1 MQQET
6 KRRHAK
12 APPGYNHLSAKQCA
26 AKKRKMES
34 SKSLTSRTCEAHW
47 WLHHRNIPSRLGP
60 RPRSMSMN
68 TFNRQTFSHRRLL
81 LTRRYSN
88 GRPRRPH
95 SMVMR
100 SMAVAGPSNQ
110 QYAQPT
116 YALDGF
122 NEDSAFLTGYK
133 FNPIPV
139 TTPLDPNDSLEE
151 TTISLRRRLF
161 QPEIE
166 WGINFDE
173 LRRDDVLIKSM
184 TEAKNDRAG
193 KSQGNARSSSFH
205 VDMDELAK
213 FSIEYSDLGRYSSWS
228 ELPRGETWGAYITQ
242 SFINPTNWTRSYTRS
257 AYIDPLPPRSNLDIL
272 ADATVTRIVFE
283 KSSSTGNL
291 TATGVEYAASAGAAT
306 SSVSVKKEVILAGG
320 VIGSPQVLMLS
331 DIGPTDVLESAGVTV
346 QNALPGVGQHV
357 QDHLV
362 AAIYWSTDVET
373 AGTLYANGLRTPEF
387 TSYINSATAYV
398 NLTAIMG
405 ESARS
410 ELVQSIADAADAS
423 ASLVPSQ
430 YQEVVAGYRSMYSKA
445 VELFQNTP
453 VGNIEL
459 LLAITGAGAVG
470 IQAGLQHPMS
480 PGHIYMNSS
489 SAFDYPVID
498 PGYLSHSSDLTILRE
513 GIKLARIAGNTPP
526 LSNYLTGE
534 TSPGSEVDTDEEWEA
549 WLKDNARTE
558 YHPRGSCSM
567 LPLDQGGVVNAKLQV
582 YGTDNVRVADSA
594 IFPID
599 MSCHLEAPT
608 IGVAEKAAE
617 IILAQ
622 YNGGSGSG
630 SNSNGG
636 SFSSSGN
643 SDDSDSASPSL
654 ALSWWTM
661 LGASLVGVLLF

>member
-1 MQQET
+1 MWPLTLTTATLLTLTSHVAASHLPLASLRSRNVVYDGSISQEYDFIIVGGGT
-6 KRRHAK
+6 AGLVLAAR
-12 APPGYNHLSAKQCA
+12 LSEDSDKTVLVLEAGHSGDDVA
-26 AKKRKMES
+26 GTIDIPDNTYFN
-34 SKSLTSRTCEAHW
+34 SLTASEYDYAYSTGSQSNMNGRSLSWPRGKVLGGSSAINGMYVVRPPQVEVEAWQSLLGDQDGADNWSWESFNAAMKKSETFTAPTADVEAMAHITYDESVHGKDGPMHNSYPGFEFGLNGNWTTSLNAIGIESRT
-47 WLHHRNIPSRLGP
+47 
-60 RPRSMSMN
+60 
-68 TFNRQTFSHRRLL
+68 
-81 LTRRYSN
+81 
-88 GRPRRPH
+88 
-95 SMVMR
+95 
-100 SMAVAGPSNQ
+100 
-110 QYAQPT
+110 
-116 YALDGF
+116 DGA
-122 NEDSAFLTGYK
+122 S
-133 FNPIPV
+133 
-139 TTPLDPNDSLEE
+139 
-151 TTISLRRRLF
+151 
-161 QPEIE
+161 
-166 WGINFDE
+166 
-173 LRRDDVLIKSM
+173 
-184 TEAKNDRAG
+184 
-193 KSQGNARSSSFH
+193 
-205 VDMDELAK
+205 
-213 FSIEYSDLGRYSSWS
+213 
-228 ELPRGETWGAYITQ
+228 GENWGAYITQ

-283 KSSSTGNL
+283 KNSKTGNL

-331 DIGPTDVLESAGVTV
+331 GIGPTDVLEGAGVTV

-373 AGTLYANGLRTPEF
+373 AGTLYANGLRTAEF

-405 ESARS
+405 ASARA
-410 ELVQSIADAADAS
+410 ELVQSIASAADAS

-480 PGHIYMNSS
+480 PGHIYINSS

-498 PGYLSHSSDLTILRE
+498 PGYLGHSADLTILRE

-526 LSNYLTGE
+526 LSGYLTGE
-534 TSPGSEVDTDEEWEA
+534 TSPGSAVNTDEEWEA

-599 MSCHLEAPT
+599 MSCHV
-608 IGVAEKAAE
+608 IGST
-617 IILAQ
+617 
-622 YNGGSGSG
+622 Y
-630 SNSNGG
+630 
-636 SFSSSGN
+636 
-643 SDDSDSASPSL
+643 DRCC
-654 ALSWWTM
+654 
-661 LGASLVGVLLF
+661 

>member
-1 MQQET
+1 MWPLTLTTATLLTLTSHVAATYLPLASLRSRNVVYDGSISKEYDFIIVGGGTAGLVLAARLSEDSTKTVLVLEAGHSGDDVIFPTTLTSTLFTASEYDYAYSTASQSNMNGRSLSWPRGKVLGGSSAINGMYAVRPPQVEVEAWQSLLDGQDGADNWSWDSFNAAMKKSET
-6 KRRHAK
+6 FTAPTADVEAMAHITYDESVHGKMVPCTTAIPDLNLVLTETGPRRSM
-12 APPGYNHLSAKQCA
+12 LSA
-26 AKKRKMES
+26 
-34 SKSLTSRTCEAHW
+34 L
-47 WLHHRNIPSRLGP
+47 
-60 RPRSMSMN
+60 
-68 TFNRQTFSHRRLL
+68 NR
-81 LTRRYSN
+81 
-88 GRPRRPH
+88 
-95 SMVMR
+95 
-100 SMAVAGPSNQ
+100 
-110 QYAQPT
+110 
-116 YALDGF
+116 ALDGA
-122 NEDSAFLTGYK
+122 S
-133 FNPIPV
+133 
-139 TTPLDPNDSLEE
+139 
-151 TTISLRRRLF
+151 
-161 QPEIE
+161 
-166 WGINFDE
+166 
-173 LRRDDVLIKSM
+173 
-184 TEAKNDRAG
+184 
-193 KSQGNARSSSFH
+193 
-205 VDMDELAK
+205 
-213 FSIEYSDLGRYSSWS
+213 
-228 ELPRGETWGAYITQ
+228 GENWGAYITQ

-272 ADATVTRIVFE
+272 ADATVTRI
-283 KSSSTGNL
+283 
-291 TATGVEYAASAGAAT
+291 YAASAGAAT

-331 DIGPTDVLESAGVTV
+331 GIGPTDVLESAGVTV

-410 ELVQSIADAADAS
+410 ELVQSIADAADTS

-480 PGHIYMNSS
+480 PGHIYINSS

-636 SFSSSGN
+636 SSSSSGN
-643 SDDSDSASPSL
+643 SDDSDSASSL